1 MTNGWTA
8 REYGIAR
15 FLFATYLAVH
25 FAQLLPWGAEVFSS
39 EGVLPAPASPLL
51 RLFPNVLAWCDA
63 PAAVTAVLVTA
74 LLLTVPFALG
84 IGGRAAAVALWY
96 LWACLAGRNPLILN
110 PSLPFVGWLLLLH
123 AALPPARFGSASPRW
138 HFPPPLFAAA
148 WLVMA
153 LGYSYGGYTKLVSPS
168 WIDGSA
174 LMRVLENPL
183 ARPTFLRDAL
193 LALPAP
199 LLSAGTWA
207 MLALELAFAPLALMR
222 QLRPALWLA
231 MLTLHLALLAL
242 IDFADLSLGMI
253 VLHLVTFD
261 PAWLHPLAQ
270 ANALPVTPERRSKPV
285 QHDPLEKRYPT
296 G

>member
-1 MTNGWTA
+1 
-8 REYGIAR
+8 
-15 FLFATYLAVH
+15 
-25 FAQLLPWGAEVFSS
+25 
-39 EGVLPAPASPLL
+39 
-51 RLFPNVLAWCDA
+51 
-63 PAAVTAVLVTA
+63 
-74 LLLTVPFALG
+74 
-84 IGGRAAAVALWY
+84 
-96 LWACLAGRNPLILN
+96 
-110 PSLPFVGWLLLLH
+110 VGWLLLLH
-123 AALPPARFGSASPRW
+123 AALPPARLGSAASRW
-138 HFPPPLFAAA
+138 HFPPQLFAAV
-148 WLVMA
+148 WIVMA
-153 LGYSYGGYTKLVSPS
+153 LAYSYGGYTKLVSPS
-168 WIDGSA
+168 WLDGSA

-183 ARPTFLRDAL
+183 ARPTVLRDAL

-270 ANALPVTPERRSKPV
+270 ARALPVTPERRSKPV